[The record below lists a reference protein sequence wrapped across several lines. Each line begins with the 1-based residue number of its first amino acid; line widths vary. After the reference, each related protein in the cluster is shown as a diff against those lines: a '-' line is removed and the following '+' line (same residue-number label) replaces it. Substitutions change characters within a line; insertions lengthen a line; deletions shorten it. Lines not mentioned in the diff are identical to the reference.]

1 MSVFPN
7 KYAHCTSQT
16 HSLAPFYETGMG
28 HCITILKKNVF
39 SLFQNDS
46 IDPET
51 FTFEKFFK
59 IYQSL
64 CPRTDIDDLFS
75 QM

>member
-1 MSVFPN
+1 MSMQARPIILLVKNWYIFL
-7 KYAHCTSQT
+7 YA
-16 HSLAPFYETGMG
+16 SLLP
-28 HCITILKKNVF
+28 
-39 SLFQNDS
+39 FQNDS

-51 FTFEKFFK
+51 FTFEKFYK